1 MNTDVL
7 FYKATRLNE
16 SQPGYLNQKGW
27 DRQTIRL
34 RRLGLVAL
42 MMLFVVGLFLSRGI
56 DARWL
61 IAAGLIIMGIGNY
74 WMSQMNLDIS
84 SWQVVWPRCVV
95 IGGLSMIFAPIVK
108 TIFIL
113 RYIHEEKI
121 RRRVQLQL
129 NRGEARHELARWLF
143 FANRGEFR
151 TGDYEEIMNKASC
164 LSLLSNAVLVW
175 NTIKIGNIVEQ
186 LRAAGEQIDDADL
199 SRVSPLAHRG
209 GHGSVISWQHIKPAG
224 RV

>member
-1 MNTDVL
+1 M
-7 FYKATRLNE
+7 FYCYKATRLSE

-34 RRLGLVAL
+34 CRLGLVAL

-95 IGGLSMIFAPIVK
+95 IGGLSMIFAPHNVAAFLYIPAPGCMAPPSVS
-108 TIFIL
+108 L
-113 RYIHEEKI
+113 RCC
-121 RRRVQLQL
+121 
-129 NRGEARHELARWLF
+129 A
-143 FANRGEFR
+143 
-151 TGDYEEIMNKASC
+151 T
-164 LSLLSNAVLVW
+164 
-175 NTIKIGNIVEQ
+175 
-186 LRAAGEQIDDADL
+186 RAAASAPPSPKPFTSDATNYIVCTL
-199 SRVSPLAHRG
+199 
-209 GHGSVISWQHIKPAG
+209 G
-224 RV
+224 RTSTG